1 MKDFLKMSDLSKNDI
16 IELLDIADKLKYERK
31 HGIEHHILKGQSLGM
46 IFQKSPH
53 VPAFPSKQVCISS
66 AAAHSS

>member
-31 HGIEHHILKGQSLGM
+31 HGISR
-46 IFQKSPH
+46 
-53 VPAFPSKQVCISS
+53 
-66 AAAHSS
+66 